1 MDGKKKGIFVGVIAV
16 ILAVAGAIAAFVRS
30 KQDR

>member
-1 MDGKKKGIFVGVIAV
+1 MDGKKKGIFAGVIAV
-16 ILAVAGAIAAFVRS
+16 IFAAAGAIAVFVRS

>member
-1 MDGKKKGIFVGVIAV
+1 MDGKKKGILAGVIAV
-16 ILAVAGAIAAFVRS
+16 VLAAVGAVVAFVRS